1 MIDMQ
6 LISVIVS
13 AVIAYLLGS
22 VNTAIIIS
30 ALSGKDIRKEGSG
43 NAGATNTLR
52 VMGKKAA
59 AMVALF
65 DGLKGVLA
73 ILAARMVSVL
83 FGADSN
89 APVCFSALA
98 VMLGHVYPVYFG
110 FKGGKGIMTTTA
122 VMFMLDWRIG
132 LTVFV
137 ICITVMLT
145 TKYVSLGSC
154 IGAVLFPVLII
165 IFHWGN
171 FVLAAVSVAIG
182 ALALFK
188 HRSNIQR
195 LLNGTESKL
204 NFKK

>member
-1 MIDMQ
+1 MQ
-6 LISVIVS
+6 LISV
-13 AVIAYLLGS
+13 VISVVVAYLLGS

-59 AMVALF
+59 ALVALF

-73 ILAARMVSVL
+73 ILAARLIASIFAVDGNASVSL
-83 FGADSN
+83 
-89 APVCFSALA
+89 SALA
-98 VMLGHVYPVYFG
+98 VMLGHIYPLYFG

-132 LTVFV
+132 LAVFI
-137 ICITVMLT
+137 ICITIMLT

-154 IGAVLFPVLII
+154 IGSVLFPVLII
-165 IFHWGN
+165 VFHWGN
-171 FVLAAVSVAIG
+171 FILMAVSVAIG

-195 LLNGTESKL
+195 LLSGTESKL